1 MRPSP
6 SPGAG
11 PSEDRTTFPTTHK
24 DSEPSDEHSIVAS
37 TVEHIKTQL
46 FGDQTRKIARLEEE
60 LHAEK
65 QKTSE
70 LEKELNAEKK
80 KTKQE
85 ETNWRDKYEHLVK
98 RREQAKASLNNF
110 MRDESESH

>member
-24 DSEPSDEHSIVAS
+24 DSEPSEETSIVESA
-37 TVEHIKTQL
+37 VRHIKTQL

-70 LEKELNAEKK
+70 LEKALHAEKK
-80 KTKQE
+80 KIKQE
-85 ETNWRDKYEHLVK
+85 ETNWREKYENLVQ

-110 MRDESESH
+110 MRDDSESH